1 MACFPP
7 NKHNILKEVRYTHEV
22 LMGKRKKKREKMNE
36 KTSSS
41 VLAGERTTLLRMG
54 LTQSTNRMLAL
65 VILRKDYRE
74 KGGIEGGSF
83 R

>member
-1 MACFPP
+1 
-7 NKHNILKEVRYTHEV
+7 
-22 LMGKRKKKREKMNE
+22 MNE
-36 KTSSS
+36 KTSPS

>member
-1 MACFPP
+1 
-7 NKHNILKEVRYTHEV
+7 
-22 LMGKRKKKREKMNE
+22 MNE
-36 KTSSS
+36 KTHPS

-54 LTQSTNRMLAL
+54 PTQSSNRMLAL

-74 KGGIEGGSF
+74 KGGIEGGGF

>member
-1 MACFPP
+1 
-7 NKHNILKEVRYTHEV
+7 
-22 LMGKRKKKREKMNE
+22 MNE
-36 KTSSS
+36 KTSPS

-54 LTQSTNRMLAL
+54 LTQSCNRMLTP

-74 KGGIEGGSF
+74 KGGIESGGF